1 MESTDSGITFTQFI
15 LSLGTTAAVHFGD
28 LADPVTGET
37 GEPDLIAA
45 AQMIDLL
52 ALLQDKTRG
61 NLDPAEAKLL
71 DDLLYDLRMRFVQAQ
86 QQPFIRPL
94 LRAHHISRHG
104 HVAWRADDRVRLP
117 DVPLRGSTR
126 PTAPPFDPRR
136 DG

>member
-1 MESTDSGITFTQFI
+1 MESTDSGLSFTQFI

-28 LADPVTGET
+28 LADPVTGEQ
-37 GEPDLIAA
+37 GEPNLIAA

-86 QQPFIRPL
+86 QQPIVRP
-94 LRAHHISRHG
+94 
-104 HVAWRADDRVRLP
+104 
-117 DVPLRGSTR
+117 
-126 PTAPPFDPRR
+126 
-136 DG
+136 

>member
-86 QQPFIRPL
+86 QQPIIRP
-94 LRAHHISRHG
+94 
-104 HVAWRADDRVRLP
+104 
-117 DVPLRGSTR
+117 
-126 PTAPPFDPRR
+126 
-136 DG
+136 